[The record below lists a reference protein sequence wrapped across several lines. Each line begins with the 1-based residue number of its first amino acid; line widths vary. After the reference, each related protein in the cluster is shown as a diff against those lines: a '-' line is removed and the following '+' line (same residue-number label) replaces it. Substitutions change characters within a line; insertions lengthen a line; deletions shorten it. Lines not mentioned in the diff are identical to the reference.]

1 MQMEWHSRRGNARSH
16 NSDAVALCAWD
27 NKAVIAL
34 VDAAESSTSV
44 ELAARWAQACVWAAV
59 RAHDRLNTSDSIID
73 ALQHAHTRLRSQHL
87 HDRASYLIASLDLDL
102 DRREGALLF
111 AGDCLMGI
119 SGAGTPVWLNTPH
132 TVEAH
137 YHHASTECP
146 TDIQGAEHIL
156 TRAFKGRR
164 FRAPE
169 CRSFVWAEGVSLL
182 LSTDGHWRE
191 HLRDGVSLT
200 ELQDDASVLR
210 LTSGATPLNVIQH
223 TDASNL
229 IIVDRDV
236 LPDMDQEAL

>member
-34 VDAAESSTSV
+34 VDAAESNTSV
-44 ELAARWAQACVWAAV
+44 ALASRWAQACAWAAV
-59 RAHDRLNTSDSIID
+59 RAEDQLSSSSIFD
-73 ALQHAHTRLRSQHL
+73 ALQHAHTRLRPQHL
-87 HDRASYLIASLDLDL
+87 HDRASYLIASLDLG
-102 DRREGALLF
+102 RREGALLF
-111 AGDCLMGI
+111 AGDCLLGI
-119 SGAGTPVWLNTPH
+119 SAASTPVWLNTPH

-137 YHHASTECP
+137 YHQSSTACP
-146 TDIQGAEHIL
+146 TEIQGAEHIL

-164 FRAPE
+164 FSPPE
-169 CRSFVWAEGVSLL
+169 CRSFVWAEGASLL
-182 LSTDGHWRE
+182 FSTDGHWRE

-210 LTSGATPLNVIQH
+210 LTAGATPLNVTQH
-223 TDASNL
+223 TDTSNL
-229 IIVDRDV
+229 IIVDRDD